1 MDIVARAKGMILN
14 PREEWAAVAGET
26 ADTKSLLLGYPRRW
40 PRSRRWLGSSPR

>member
-26 ADTKSLLLGYPRRW
+26 AEDRKSVV
-40 PRSRRWLGSSPR
+40 